1 MTKPTHILYFAWL
14 REKIGASDETLAVPD
29 DVCSVGDLM
38 AWLARRSP
46 GHAAAFE
53 NAACVRCAIDQ
64 DFVSVDTSITNAR
77 EIAFFPPVTGG

>member
-1 MTKPTHILYFAWL
+1 MTNSVHILYFAWL
-14 REKIGASDETLAVPD
+14 REKIGTTDEALAVPD
-29 DVCSVGDLM
+29 DVASVRDLM

-64 DFVSVDTSITNAR
+64 DFVSADAAIASAR